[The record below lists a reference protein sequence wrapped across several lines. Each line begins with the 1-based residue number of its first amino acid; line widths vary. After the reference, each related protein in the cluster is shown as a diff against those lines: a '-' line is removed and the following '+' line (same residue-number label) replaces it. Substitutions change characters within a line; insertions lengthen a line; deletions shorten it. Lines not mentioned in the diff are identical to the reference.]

1 MNLNYLNE
9 GKLWKF
15 KDKIILT
22 DLPYV
27 ERVDAVFHLCH
38 ENTFFCQNLKVNKGD
53 RVLDLCTGSG
63 ILALFAAK
71 NASKV
76 IGVDISS
83 RAIAFSKINVELNN
97 QSNKIELRQG
107 DLFEPVKDEKFDLI
121 IVNPPFEPTP
131 KGSIDYLHSDGG
143 EKGTKFVE
151 NILFNIR
158 EYLNPDGRFQMI
170 ANIPDSKLQQIKN
183 LLDITF
189 KNVEIKELAVSF
201 SHESLLSETIHYVF
215 INANMLS

>member
-15 KDKIILT
+15 KNKIILT
-22 DLPYV
+22 DLPYA
-27 ERVDAVFHLCH
+27 ESVDAVFHLCH
-38 ENTFFCQNLKVNKGD
+38 ENTFFCQNLRVNKGD

-63 ILALFAAK
+63 ILALFAADK
-71 NASKV
+71 ASKV
-76 IGVDISS
+76 IATDINS

-107 DLFEPVKDEKFDLI
+107 DLFEPIKDEKFDLI

-131 KGSIDYLHSDGG
+131 KGSIDYLYSDGG

-151 NILFNIR
+151 KILFGIR
-158 EYLNPDGRFQMI
+158 EHLNQNGRFQMI
-170 ANIPDSKLQQIKN
+170 AYIPDSKLQQIKN

-189 KNVEIKELAVSF
+189 ENVEIKQLVVS
-201 SHESLLSETIHYVF
+201 SPHESLITEPTHYIF
-215 INANMLS
+215 INAKELS

>member
-22 DLPYV
+22 DLPYA
-27 ERVDAVFHLCH
+27 ERIDAVFHLCH
-38 ENTFFCQNLKVNKGD
+38 ENTFFCQNLNVNKGD
-53 RVLDLCTGSG
+53 KVLDLCTGSG

-71 NASKV
+71 SASKV
-76 IGVDISS
+76 IGVDISP
-83 RAIAFSKINVELNN
+83 RAIAFSKINAELNN
-97 QSNKIELRQG
+97 LSNKVELKLG
-107 DLFEPVKDEKFDLI
+107 NLFEPVKDEKFDLI

-131 KGSIDYLHSDGG
+131 KGSIDYLYSDGG

-151 NILFNIR
+151 NILLNIR
-158 EYLNPDGRFQMI
+158 EYLNQNGRFQMI
-170 ANIPDSKLQQIKN
+170 AYIPHSKLQQIKN

-189 KNVEIKELAVSF
+189 KNVEIKQLAVS
-201 SHESLLSETIHYVF
+201 SLHESLIAEPMHYIF
-215 INANMLS
+215 INAGMLS